1 MVMPEP
7 KFSMLNIRMESG
19 CAFLEWLWKSYCFVW
34 RSTVKGQ
41 DYFGIIDTESG
52 KSIVVENDT
61 ENGKC
66 NTLKDGVAECRMR
79 VYGSHI

>member
-1 MVMPEP
+1 M
-7 KFSMLNIRMESG
+7 
-19 CAFLEWLWKSYCFVW
+19 
-34 RSTVKGQ
+34 KGQ